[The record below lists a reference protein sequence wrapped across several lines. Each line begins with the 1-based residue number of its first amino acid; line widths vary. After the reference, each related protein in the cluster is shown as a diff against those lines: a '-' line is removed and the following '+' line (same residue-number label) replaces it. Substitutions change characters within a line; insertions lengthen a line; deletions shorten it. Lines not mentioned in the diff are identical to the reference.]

1 MRALSEAE
9 LLEAWERGLALR
21 PARRALDLLTRAWD
35 EEGTDPGTLS
45 VGERDGRLLELR
57 ARLFGRR
64 CDCRLACPAC
74 AEQLETEVDVA
85 DLFGDA
91 AYAASEPFA
100 LTAGGYDLLVR
111 LPDGHDLI
119 GVERCADGAAAAR
132 ALLEGCVLS
141 AHRDGIAQDVA
152 ALPAEVV
159 SAIEDAMAERDPGA
173 DRQLALRC
181 PACGHD
187 WQAPFDALAFLWAEL
202 DAGARRTMH
211 EVHLLASRYG
221 WSEAEVLSVSPSRRS
236 LYLEATGA

>member
-21 PARRALDLLTRAWD
+21 PARRALDLLTRTWD
-35 EEGTDPGTLS
+35 EEGADPGALS

-57 ARLFGRR
+57 ARIFGRR

-85 DLFGDA
+85 DLLGDA
-91 AYAASEPFA
+91 GAGPEPFA
-100 LTAGGYDLLVR
+100 LTAGGYELLVR

-119 GVERCADGAAAAR
+119 GVERCADSAAAAH
-132 ALLEGCVLS
+132 ALLERCVLS
-141 AHRDGIAQDVA
+141 ARRDGLGQDVGT
-152 ALPAEVV
+152 LPAEVV

-173 DRQLALRC
+173 DRRLALHC

-236 LYLEATGA
+236 LYLEAAGA

>member
-21 PARRALDLLTRAWD
+21 PARRALDLLARAWD
-35 EEGTDPGTLS
+35 EEGTDPGALS

-57 ARLFGRR
+57 ARIFGRR

-74 AEQLETEVDVA
+74 AEQLETDVDVA
-85 DLFGDA
+85 DLLVDIGTVR
-91 AYAASEPFA
+91 EPFA
-100 LTAGGYDLLVR
+100 LTADGYELLVR

-119 GVERCADGAAAAR
+119 RVERCADGAAAAD
-132 ALLEGCVLS
+132 ALLERCLLS
-141 AHRDGIAQDVA
+141 ARRDGLAQDVGT
-152 ALPAEVV
+152 LPAEVV

-173 DRQLALRC
+173 DRRLALHC

-187 WQAPFDALAFLWAEL
+187 WEAPFDVLAFLWAEL

-236 LYLEATGA
+236 LYLEAAGA